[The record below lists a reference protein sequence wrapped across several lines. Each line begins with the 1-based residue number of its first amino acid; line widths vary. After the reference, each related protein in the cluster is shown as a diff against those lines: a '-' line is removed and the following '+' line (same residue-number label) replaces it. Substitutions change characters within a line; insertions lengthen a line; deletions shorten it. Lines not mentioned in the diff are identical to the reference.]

1 MHSSIGPYCS
11 KVNLTVFFCSGASW
25 RARVLCFK
33 KRLCLDFFATKDYS
47 DDHSVESD
55 GYDSPSKSALRSW
68 NCKLQIKLIG
78 RARWTR
84 RVIKLSM
91 HKQLFQLEPYCS
103 KGYLTVFFAAL
114 PIDASALFKMN
125 VALSGLLRHKGLLWM
140 TTAIKTRWL
149 RQ

>member
-1 MHSSIGPYCS
+1 
-11 KVNLTVFFCSGASW
+11 
-25 RARVLCFK
+25 
-33 KRLCLDFFATKDYS
+33 
-47 DDHSVESD
+47 
-55 GYDSPSKSALRSW
+55 
-68 NCKLQIKLIG
+68 
-78 RARWTR
+78 
-84 RVIKLSM
+84 M
-91 HKQLFQLEPYCS
+91 HKQLFQLELYCS